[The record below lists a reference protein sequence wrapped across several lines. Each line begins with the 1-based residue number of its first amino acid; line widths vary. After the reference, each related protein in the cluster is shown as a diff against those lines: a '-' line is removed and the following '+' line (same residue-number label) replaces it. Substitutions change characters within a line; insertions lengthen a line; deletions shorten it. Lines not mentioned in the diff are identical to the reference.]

1 MRGRYVAL
9 SILALGAGFAGGIAI
24 ERLYFSAPSEG
35 GDDGPKVLYWVAP
48 MDANFR
54 KDSPGKSPMG
64 MDLVPVYEGDEPSGD
79 PQEVELSAQE
89 VNAIGVRTAVARV
102 EAVAPFVETV
112 GFVTY
117 DEDATSH
124 VHARIPGYV
133 EDLRIRSLGDP
144 VREGEPLFE
153 IYGPRQERTGT
164 DRIGS
169 PTEYLRVNAPQSGV
183 VTALNASD
191 GMYLEPGVRA
201 MSITDLSSVWVVADV
216 FEKDIGRLT
225 EGIHAEARFEPLP
238 GKVFE
243 GKVDYIYP
251 ELDQKTRT
259 LSVRLRFDNSDL
271 SLRPNMY
278 GRIRLT
284 GALVSQAVTVP
295 SEAVIRTGRAER
307 VILRTGEGTFRPRL
321 VTTGLRDG
329 FGEGGRTE
337 IVQGLSAGEE
347 VVASAQFLI
356 DSESA
361 LSAGTTRMA
370 PTAGA
375 PATGKGMLVS
385 NDPQRNTVTI
395 EHAAIPA
402 LDWPPLTT
410 SFALKDGARL
420 DRVEPGQ
427 AVRFSLARGSDG
439 LLSLV
444 KIGRDDGV
452 DATGLATVHAV
463 TPDGKLSVSHDPIPA
478 LSWPAM
484 TMDLPAQ
491 NVDFDAVPLDTRVEI
506 DLSEG
511 EDGVYSIIAVRP
523 VADEAT
529 PPPTQN
535 TPAADADS
543 DLMTVSGTIN
553 SVDVAKGTAN
563 VTHGPMTKIGMPG
576 MTMDFGL
583 GSGLD
588 PSALPIGTETDLT
601 LAMNPA
607 TFEMTLVGAENS
619 EGSTSGEPNPKD
631 TMAVSGTINSV
642 DSATGKANITHG
654 PIADIGMP
662 GMTMDFGLGAK
673 LDSSALPVG
682 AETTLYF
689 AMDPE
694 TFEMTLEGFEL
705 VEGAEPPMEVSGK
718 VNSVDPK
725 TRKANITHGPMA
737 DIGMPGMTMDFP
749 MAESL
754 VPDDIPLGEE
764 TTLLI
769 SLDPAT
775 FEMTLEGVAR

>member
-9 SILALGAGFAGGIAI
+9 SILALSAGFGGGIAV
-24 ERLYFSAPSEG
+24 ERLYFAVPSEG
-35 GDDGPKVLYWVAP
+35 GESGPKVLYWVAP

-54 KDSPGKSPMG
+54 RDSPGKSPMG
-64 MDLVPVYEGDEPSGD
+64 MDLVPVYEGEEPSGD
-79 PQEVELSAQE
+79 PQEVELSPQE

-102 EAVAPFVETV
+102 EAVAPFIETV

-124 VHARIPGYV
+124 VHTRISGWV

-153 IYGPRQERTGT
+153 IYGPRQERAGT
-164 DRIGS
+164 DRIGA
-169 PTEYLRVNAPQSGV
+169 PTEYLRVTAPQSGV
-183 VTALNASD
+183 VTALNATD

-201 MSITDLSSVWVVADV
+201 MSITDLSSVWVIADV

-225 EGIHAEARFEPLP
+225 EGMRAEARFEPLP

-243 GKVDYIYP
+243 GTVDYIYP

-259 LSVRLRFDNSDL
+259 LSVRLRFDNPDQ

-284 GALVSQAVTVP
+284 GALVSEAVTVP

-307 VILRTGEGTFRPRL
+307 VILRTGEGAFRPRL

-329 FGEGGRTE
+329 FGAGGRTE
-337 IVQGLSAGEE
+337 IKQGLRAGEE

-370 PTAGA
+370 PTADA

-385 NDPQRNTVTI
+385 EHPQRNTVTI
-395 EHAAIPA
+395 EHAAIPS
-402 LDWPPLTT
+402 LDWPALTT
-410 SFALKDGARL
+410 TFALKDGVRL
-420 DRVEPGQ
+420 DRVEPGE

-444 KIGRDDGV
+444 QIGRDDGV

-484 TMDLPAQ
+484 TMDMPAQ
-491 NVDFDAVPLDTRVEI
+491 GVDLDAVPLETRVEI

-511 EDGVYSIIAVRP
+511 EGGVYSIIAVRP
-523 VADEAT
+523 VADEAR
-529 PPPTQN
+529 PPATQD
-535 TPAADADS
+535 TPAAGVNA

-553 SVDVAKGTAN
+553 SVDTAKG
-563 VTHGPMTKIGMPG
+563 
-576 MTMDFGL
+576 L
-583 GSGLD
+583 
-588 PSALPIGTETDLT
+588 
-601 LAMNPA
+601 
-607 TFEMTLVGAENS
+607 
-619 EGSTSGEPNPKD
+619 
-631 TMAVSGTINSV
+631 
-642 DSATGKANITHG
+642 ANITHG
-654 PIADIGMP
+654 PMTEIGMP

-673 LDSSALPVG
+673 LDPSALPVG

-694 TFEMTLEGFEL
+694 TFEMTLEGFETAEN
-705 VEGAEPPMEVSGK
+705 VEPPMEVSGK
-718 VNSVDPK
+718 VNAVDPK

-737 DIGMPGMTMDFP
+737 DIGMPGMTMDFV

-754 VPDDIPLGEE
+754 APDDLPLGEE

-769 SLDPAT
+769 SMDPAT